1 VEMAAAVVRRTGP
14 GEWEAIPIVGVAPVT
29 VTATS
34 DGFVG
39 TAHLVTLGVP
49 PELGVPLETTSI
61 VASAD
66 GVEWRE
72 IARFDGVALEAL
84 HETAP
89 GQFIASGAETATNN
103 QGYVY
108 TTGGGIWNITL
119 ADPLDQII
127 RPDG

>member
-1 VEMAAAVVRRTGP
+1 MYA
-14 GEWEAIPIVGVAPVT
+14 
-29 VTATS
+29 
-34 DGFVG
+34 
-39 TAHLVTLGVP
+39 TLGVP
-49 PELGVPLETTSI
+49 PELGILLETTSI

-72 IARFDGVALEAL
+72 IARFDGVALEVL

-119 ADPLDQII
+119 TDPFDQII